1 MIRWVLVG
9 MISLMSLQCMAQEI
23 SFKGDTL
30 YFNQTAQFI
39 LKQNH
44 LTNPRDSSIYE
55 LNFQIRNFQ
64 NTLLLKF
71 KEVLLSKEDRYIDM
85 EIIPNK
91 KRYSIYKN
99 TSLESVLKEICKF
112 QLVKNQ
118 QLIPNNVLNFV
129 LAYGCEMPLFQ
140 EKIVQYLPDKGAPI
154 QSPEVKLFPKS
165 EILQK
170 VKISEL
176 GIITYQDSII
186 GSVIATSG
194 CSYSSFLQTFIVFD
208 LNDNVIA
215 RSEFFNDEQQDAVI
229 LTLADKRKYYTQ
241 HPKNEQ
247 SFLQVCIA
255 VLIQLKYIAL

>member
-1 MIRWVLVG
+1 
-9 MISLMSLQCMAQEI
+9 
-23 SFKGDTL
+23 
-30 YFNQTAQFI
+30 
-39 LKQNH
+39 
-44 LTNPRDSSIYE
+44 
-55 LNFQIRNFQ
+55 
-64 NTLLLKF
+64 
-71 KEVLLSKEDRYIDM
+71 
-85 EIIPNK
+85 
-91 KRYSIYKN
+91 
-99 TSLESVLKEICKF
+99 
-112 QLVKNQ
+112 
-118 QLIPNNVLNFV
+118 
-129 LAYGCEMPLFQ
+129 MPLFQ

-194 CSYSSFLQTFIVFD
+194 CSYSSILQTFIVFD

-255 VLIQLKYIAL
+255 VLIQLKYIAQ